1 VIFNA
6 LEKQDIRVI
15 VDIELKKFITRVEK
29 IGYKLNVSDA
39 AKDFIAEKGYDS
51 KYGARPLNR
60 AIQKHIEDL
69 VAEHVVGNTIKEGDL
84 VSIDKNKKE
93 DALQLDVNQQ
103 IESSS

>member
-1 VIFNA
+1 MELV
-6 LEKQDIRVI
+6 LL
-15 VDIELKKFITRVEK
+15 IE
-29 IGYKLNVSDA
+29 
-39 AKDFIAEKGYDS
+39 
-51 KYGARPLNR
+51 P
-60 AIQKHIEDL
+60 IQKHIEDL

>member
-1 VIFNA
+1 MDNPLDPIF
-6 LEKQDIRVI
+6 
-15 VDIELKKFITRVEK
+15 DIELKKFITRVEK